1 MFFLSVSTSEKFLRF
16 FSLLQ
21 NSFKVFRN
29 IYPCKREELFH
40 LLDMWV
46 EQDVPIAI
54 IGDVNENLEKNKKQ
68 PILNKMTSMG
78 FEQQIKESTCQTG
91 SLIDHLYLNNAMKAK
106 NISTTVD
113 AVYYS
118 DHDMVSLYIPKPE

>member
-1 MFFLSVSTSEKFLRF
+1 MEK
-16 FSLLQ
+16 
-21 NSFKVFRN
+21 
-29 IYPCKREELFH
+29 
-40 LLDMWV
+40 
-46 EQDVPIAI
+46 DVPIAI
-54 IGDVNENLEKNKKQ
+54 IGDVNENLEKMKKQ
-68 PILNKMTSMG
+68 PFLNKMTSMG

-118 DHDMVSLYIPKPE
+118 DHDMVSLYIPKQE

>member
-1 MFFLSVSTSEKFLRF
+1 MFFLSFSTSEKFLRF

-40 LLDMWV
+40 LLDIWV
-46 EQDVPIAI
+46 EEDVPIAI
-54 IGDVNENLEKNKKQ
+54 IGDVNENLEKMKKN
-68 PILNKMTSMG
+68 PFLNKMTSMG

-91 SLIDHLYLNNAMKAK
+91 SLIDHLYVKNAMKAK
-106 NISTTVD
+106 NFSTTVD
-113 AVYYS
+113 VYYS
-118 DHDMVSLYIPKPE
+118 DHDMVSLYIPKQE